1 MGFLVFRARRHVELA
16 PVTERRAPALVH
28 AQLDFTENS
37 ATNDVKRAVS
47 ITGANE

>member
-1 MGFLVFRARRHVELA
+1 M
-16 PVTERRAPALVH
+16 TERWARALVR
-28 AQLDFTENS
+28 AQLDFTENN

>member
-1 MGFLVFRARRHVELA
+1 M
-16 PVTERRAPALVH
+16 TERRAPALVH

-37 ATNDVKRAVS
+37 ATKNVKRAVS